1 MFFHYFG
8 LITFTIIVAVVLAV
22 FVVLCCK
29 GHYLYY
35 QFTKPQLRA
44 YDNKLQ
50 YYRID
55 CDKDKSKWVPLRCT
69 IMRKYHPNGNEDKIA
84 HKGESVPIKI
94 ESIDELNEYRKKL
107 SNYNKLLAFIDL
119 QETLMKDYNSFD
131 EQQRIIQ

>member
-22 FVVLCCK
+22 FVVSCCR

-50 YYRID
+50 YYKID
-55 CDKDKSKWVPLRCT
+55 CDKDKSKWMPLRCT
-69 IMRKYHPNGNEDKIA
+69 IMRKYHPYGNE
-84 HKGESVPIKI
+84 
-94 ESIDELNEYRKKL
+94 
-107 SNYNKLLAFIDL
+107 NKLLIRENQYL
-119 QETLMKDYNSFD
+119 LKLNQLMSLMNIERSF
-131 EQQRIIQ
+131 QIIISF